1 MLVTVSTQPSIVRPC
16 RRCNDKPEGSIS
28 IEPAGPVREVQGEAV
43 VAGRVVQAFPQ
54 IMGVNWLHICDEP
67 SGRVLVASS
76 TQWANPGS
84 EIVLRGILSVDRT
97 IAGAYT
103 FPLFI
108 EKAKLEGDAVQCD
121 RPKPNGT
128 LYDL

>member
-1 MLVTVSTQPSIVRPC
+1 MFGHVDAVT
-16 RRCNDKPEGSIS
+16 DKPEGSIS
-28 IEPAGPVREVQGEAV
+28 IGTLGAQSGKFKGEAV
-43 VAGRVVQAFPQ
+43 VVKGRVVQAFPQ